1 MTTEQRTNVVS
12 IAAGLCF
19 VGFGALLLL
28 QTNGLLDLRTIVK
41 LWPVA
46 LIVIGGAV
54 VIQAMRGG
62 EGLRDVPVGGLIWIV
77 LLGFLFSYTFD
88 RRVPAETAPK
98 DQLNV
103 FAVLGGDNRP
113 AMTGEF
119 HGGRM
124 TTVMGGS
131 NIDLRQTTL
140 APGQTATIDVFAVM
154 GGSQIRVPADWQ
166 VDSETIA
173 IMGGVNT
180 DKRDAASNTN
190 KDNRDGTG
198 AATGSFAASAPSA
211 SPLSSENPPHLV
223 LRGTVIMGGVTVKR

>member
-1 MTTEQRTNVVS
+1 MTEQRTNFVN

-19 VGFGALLLL
+19 VGFGVLLLL
-28 QTNGLLDLRTIVK
+28 ETNGLLDLRTVVK

-62 EGLRDVPVGGLIWIV
+62 EGLRGVPVGGLIWIV
-77 LLGFLFSYTFD
+77 LLGVLFSYTFD
-88 RRVPAETAPK
+88 RRTPPESAPK
-98 DQLNV
+98 DELNV
-103 FAVLGGDNRP
+103 FAVLSGDNRP
-113 AMTGEF
+113 AVTGEF

-131 NIDLRQTTL
+131 NVDLRKTTL
-140 APGQTATIDVFAVM
+140 APGETATIDVFAVM

-180 DKRDAASNTN
+180 DKRVPARASDDTG
-190 KDNRDGTG
+190 GTSA
-198 AATGSFAASAPSA
+198 AATGSFAASTPATA
-211 SPLSSENPPHLV
+211 AGNPPRLV

>member
-1 MTTEQRTNVVS
+1 MTSEQRTNFVS

-28 QTNGLLDLRTIVK
+28 ETNGMLEMRLIVK

-62 EGLRDVPVGGLIWIV
+62 DGLRGMPVGGLIWIV
-77 LLGFLFSYTFD
+77 LLGLLFSHTYD
-88 RRVPAETAPK
+88 RRTAAEAAPK

-113 AMTGEF
+113 PLTGEF

-140 APGQTATIDVFAVM
+140 APGETAVIDIFAVM

-173 IMGGVNT
+173 IMAGVNT
-180 DKRDAASNTN
+180 DRPKTTD
-190 KDNRDGTG
+190 KDKKDDKS
-198 AATGSFAASAPSA
+198 AATGSFAPDVPAPA
-211 SPLSSENPPHLV
+211 SPAKPPHLV

>member
-1 MTTEQRTNVVS
+1 MSTEQRTNFVS

-19 VGFGALLLL
+19 VGFGVLLLL
-28 QTNGLLDLRTIVK
+28 QTNGLLELRTIVK

-46 LIVIGGAV
+46 LIVVGGAV
-54 VIQAMRGG
+54 VVQAMRGG
-62 EGLRDVPVGGLIWIV
+62 EGLRGVPVGGLIWIV
-77 LLGFLFSYTFD
+77 LLGILFSYTFD
-88 RRVPAETAPK
+88 RRTAAESAPK
-98 DQLNV
+98 DQINV
-103 FAVLGGDNRP
+103 FAVLGGDSRP
-113 AMTGEF
+113 PVIGEF

-131 NIDLRQTTL
+131 NLDLRQSTL
-140 APGQTATIDVFAVM
+140 APGQTAVIDVFAVM

-180 DKRDAASNTN
+180 DRPKTSDKDKKNDRD
-190 KDNRDGTG
+190 
-198 AATGSFAASAPSA
+198 ATGSFASDPAPPTA
-211 SPLSSENPPHLV
+211 PAVNPPHLL